1 MPNSPSAPPTASPWS
16 TRRAALPWWVIAI
29 VIACVLLLTAG
40 GLIALVRP
48 AMLVAP
54 GQAINGAARVY
65 AGYVVSR
72 NLAIATVLFGA
83 LLVRARRALSIV
95 MVLTAVVQFLDAG
108 IDGIEGRWALVPG
121 VLLLGVLLVLG
132 AARAARRSG
141 DGPGSWRDLRD
152 SLCNAT

>member
-1 MPNSPSAPPTASPWS
+1 MPHRPFAPPPASQRS
-16 TRRAALPWWVIAI
+16 TPPAALSWWVSAI
-29 VIACVLLLTAG
+29 VIVCVLLLTAG
-40 GLIALVRP
+40 GVIALVRP

-54 GQAINGAARVY
+54 GQEINGAARVY
-65 AGYVVSR
+65 AGYLVSR

-108 IDGIEGRWALVPG
+108 IDGVEGRWALVPG

-132 AARAARRSG
+132 AARAAPR
-141 DGPGSWRDLRD
+141 PGATTGLWRALRD
-152 SLCNAT
+152 SVAGAA